1 MKGCENLLISD
12 VNANMSIELTGNNTN
27 SLTLKVTYPSIDSTL
42 STYDVDLLLISESG
56 FISGDTVDITV
67 NGTPTTGISL
77 PTANA
82 IWLSDLISTPRVTID
97 TKNNSTDEYTFTF
110 TNPHLL
116 KFQVI
121 SAESTLFTST
131 AQDLYTNGIN
141 GDYTLIIGTSID
153 PQDESAV
160 LALRH
165 AIDNTDTSVAH
176 AENIITINN
185 TYPTFG
191 SQLYPSFLMDS
202 LIVFEKTVPLGTE
215 ITVRKDGN
223 IYKTVQ
229 LKKNV
234 DAIWFYYE
242 LLEETRPFLKDMV
255 DEEWT
260 LEFVYNHTINVQLIT
275 GELSA
280 FTSATHVVNE
290 IPSNLHEL
298 ANSETL
304 NIDEIIITTPNF
316 IVDYDSYTKKI
327 RTAKLDIANGQ
338 FLFMDFVKNPETEED
353 FLRIKHEDTV
363 FNVSIDLILSV
374 EGVRE
379 YLKLLRDIGRQMNRV
394 E

>member
-12 VNANMSIELTGNNTN
+12 VNANMNIELTGNNTN

-56 FISGDTVDITV
+56 FTSGDTVDITV

-131 AQDLYTNGIN
+131 AQDLYTNGIT

-153 PQDESAV
+153 SQDESAV

-202 LIVFEKTVPLGTE
+202 LIVFEKTIPLGTE
-215 ITVRKDGN
+215 ITIRKDGN

-255 DEEWT
+255 NEEWT

-280 FTSATHVVNE
+280 FTSATHVVNK

-304 NIDEIIITTPNF
+304 NIDEVIITTPNF

-338 FLFMDFVKNPETEED
+338 FLFMDFVKNSETEED

-363 FNVSIDLILSV
+363 FNVSIDLVMSID
-374 EGVRE
+374 GVRE
-379 YLKLLRDIGRQMNRV
+379 YIKLLRDIGRQMNRV